1 MKKFT
6 ILLGGTVLGT
16 KRLQLQ
22 LSNTSVIAADH
33 GIRHAAVLNLK
44 PELWV
49 GDFDSTQKNILK
61 NYSNIPKISFPP
73 DKDKTDGEIA
83 VNAALERGAEHLVL
97 CGAFGGK
104 RTDHVLYHMTIAIKL
119 ALKGIPTLLTSGY
132 EEGWPLTAGHHTF
145 DFSDNIPFSIVA
157 FSKMKNLSING
168 AKWSLYKELLD
179 FGSSWTLSNQV
190 QGTLSVVLKQGKGIL
205 LARPKIQK
213 MPQ

>member
-145 DFSDNIPFSIVA
+145 DFSDNI
-157 FSKMKNLSING
+157 
-168 AKWSLYKELLD
+168 ELLD